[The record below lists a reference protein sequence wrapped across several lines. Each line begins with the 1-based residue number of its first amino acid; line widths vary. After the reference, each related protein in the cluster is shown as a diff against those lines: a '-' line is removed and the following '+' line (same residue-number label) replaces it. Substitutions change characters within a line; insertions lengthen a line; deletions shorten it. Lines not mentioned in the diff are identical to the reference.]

1 MTLSTNL
8 PLRTSNR
15 LHKLFLSFYFLLF
28 GLSLTMAQVG
38 EALDFDGV
46 DDYVQLGNINLLSP
60 FITIEAWVKPTEKTD
75 FSTILSNKTGGLENP
90 GYTFAIN
97 TFNSNDG
104 KLVLESQ
111 GAIAV
116 TDAKAIT
123 WGEWQH
129 IAVTSDGMTAKFY
142 VNGIEQAANNENT
155 VNLVEAPNDGK
166 IGDFAIYAGNGEYKG
181 QLDELRIWGTVRS
194 QLEIQDRMTCM
205 IGIEPDLAVG
215 YRFNQGIAYGDN
227 TGMIALS
234 NFGPIVFEGLLTNF
248 ALIDSTSNFVAPGG
262 VSLIC
267 SEIAG
272 GALDFNGMD
281 NFVGIGDLQL
291 TTGFTIEA
299 WVRPEE
305 KTDFSTIVSNKIGGL
320 ENPGYT
326 FAINT
331 FNSNDGRLVL
341 ETKDG
346 FAFTDEQAITWGEW
360 QHIAV
365 TTDGLSAKFYV
376 NGIEQAATTENTVN
390 LAASPN
396 TTNVGDFFEYF
407 ANGKFDGRMDE
418 LRVWNFIKTQ
428 TQIQDQMNC
437 ALVGDDPE
445 LLAYYNFD
453 QGIAAGDNTSI
464 SMLEATTG
472 TNGTLNGFGL
482 LGGFGNF
489 VIGEVEDVACM
500 VSNTNELDHALLPL
514 GDLFPNPSQQG
525 EMVQVQL
532 SSSQSAPLN
541 IRIYNAI
548 GQLMHQQSEAAFRG
562 EQLIHI
568 PSTDLTSG
576 IYWVQFSQ
584 GDQLAQRKLVIQ

>member
-1 MTLSTNL
+1 
-8 PLRTSNR
+8 
-15 LHKLFLSFYFLLF
+15 
-28 GLSLTMAQVG
+28 
-38 EALDFDGV
+38 
-46 DDYVQLGNINLLSP
+46 
-60 FITIEAWVKPTEKTD
+60 
-75 FSTILSNKTGGLENP
+75 
-90 GYTFAIN
+90 
-97 TFNSNDG
+97 
-104 KLVLESQ
+104 
-111 GAIAV
+111 
-116 TDAKAIT
+116 
-123 WGEWQH
+123 
-129 IAVTSDGMTAKFY
+129 
-142 VNGIEQAANNENT
+142 
-155 VNLVEAPNDGK
+155 
-166 IGDFAIYAGNGEYKG
+166 
-181 QLDELRIWGTVRS
+181 
-194 QLEIQDRMTCM
+194 
-205 IGIEPDLAVG
+205 
-215 YRFNQGIAYGDN
+215 
-227 TGMIALS
+227 
-234 NFGPIVFEGLLTNF
+234 
-248 ALIDSTSNFVAPGG
+248 
-262 VSLIC
+262 
-267 SEIAG
+267 
-272 GALDFNGMD
+272 
-281 NFVGIGDLQL
+281 
-291 TTGFTIEA
+291 
-299 WVRPEE
+299 
-305 KTDFSTIVSNKIGGL
+305 
-320 ENPGYT
+320 
-326 FAINT
+326 
-331 FNSNDGRLVL
+331 L

-396 TTNVGDFFEYF
+396 TTNVGDFFQYF
-407 ANGKFDGRMDE
+407 PNGKFYGRMDE